1 MTTDSLPM
9 PDDQDSAP
17 ASDEAAG
24 AAPAAEADAP
34 KRAPRRRKVDVDAA
48 EAVAAVEAPVAQP
61 VADVQADGAAP
72 ARKRA
77 PRRKAVEDVAAQA
90 VASSDEQGVSAWPAE
105 SVPAPAVAPTVAF
118 EAEATGDASGE
129 AQSAGEGGS
138 GGREDRESRGGRGDR
153 RERRRNRGPRP
164 EGEAQL
170 SVDGASESADESA
183 AFAEGEDDGTEL
195 RLNRRSAM
203 AEQQASEVFAE
214 LLSGEFDKA
223 HEEESEGED
232 AEASGPYKRVLR
244 PEPDAPKLQKVL
256 AQPGVGSRRDIEKMI
271 EEGRIE
277 VNDQVAHIGQRISH
291 GDRVKVAGKPIKVRI
306 APPAA
311 RILAYHKPVGEV
323 VTHDDPQGRPTV
335 FRRLPRLQSGKW
347 MSVGR
352 LDLNTEGLLLFTRVR
367 EQQQAFGVEVQA
379 THRHPLAA
387 LQARQATEHRRA
399 ALRVVVGDDLTH
411 GLVISQDAGRWRC
424 DANLDGLARHLDAVA
439 MRNALADVGDLV
451 IDLDAPLFD
460 HFLDVATRTH
470 TRLGQHL
477 LQLGRIGL
485 GAQHALVRTGSLGI
499 FAFGFFF
506 MRLVELTRQ
515 QLGEHLAGLLLGHGR
530 TAIEAQL
537 SAVVFAFGEGCRLI
551 GRLARPIN
559 PPFGLALGAR
569 AAIAT
574 ALAAIATTTSA
585 LAVFTPAGATFAG
598 ALGFARRITGRFG
611 FESNGRRNSGRGHR
625 LGRQG
630 RDTLLIRRC
639 NRLRCHILDRLATRC
654 AFARRRSAIGL
665 HVSHRLGNRGFNGGH
680 GLGRVHVHLA
690 APRGTLGRI
699 GFGCR
704 RSAGR
709 LVGGRCAVLIVR
721 HGQGIGGHGEGES
734 GSGSSG
740 GADTGSPGA
749 SGAVEMSLASG
760 ACGASR
766 ASRASGAASAWA
778 KGSETGSATDSPAAS
793 ATGSCASSPGSSAW
807 PTGSPSRVG
816 NCDRED
822 RPMSSRNW
830 RVVAN
835 KAGRPGASRGPMT
848 STQPRSSSCL
858 TMCELTVT
866 PRMSSMSPRVTGCL

>member
-17 ASDEAAG
+17 ASEEAVKPKRARRTKAAEAAEAASVETAG
-24 AAPAAEADAP
+24 TAPAAEADAP

-90 VASSDEQGVSAWPAE
+90 VASSDEQGVSALPAE
-105 SVPAPAVAPTVAF
+105 SVAAPSVAPTVTF
-118 EAEATGDASGE
+118 EAESTGDASGE

-256 AQPGVGSRRDIEKMI
+256 AQSGVGSRRDIEKMI

-335 FRRLPRLQSGKW
+335 FRRLPRLQNGKW

-352 LDLNTEGLLLFTRVR
+352 LDLNTEGLLLFTNSGELANQLMHPR
-367 EQQQAFGVEVQA
+367 FGVEREYAVRVLGTLDEASRERLLTGVEIEGQA
-379 THRHPLAA
+379 ASFLSVSKG
-387 LQARQATEHRRA
+387 LGEGVNQWY
-399 ALRVVVGDDLTH
+399 RVVITE
-411 GLVISQDAGRWRC
+411 GRNREVRK
-424 DANLDGLARHLDAVA
+424 LFDAVGLTVNRLIRVRYGA
-439 MRNALADVGDLV
+439 IVLPRGLRRGVWVELGESDVRAVKSLAGMDRQEQDRGPQGHGKNKGQGPQGQGQGQHKAQQGQRGGQQGGQHPQGQQGQRGGKQGRGNGQNGPNGPHGGPNQGGRPQQGQGGQGGQQGQRPPRSHGADRASQGPH
-451 IDLDAPLFD
+451 DHDEDD
-460 HFLDVATRTH
+460 HFGPIPNPLEQTFDRRFVKS
-470 TRLGQHL
+470 
-477 LQLGRIGL
+477 
-485 GAQHALVRTGSLGI
+485 GSK
-499 FAFGFFF
+499 
-506 MRLVELTRQ
+506 
-515 QLGEHLAGLLLGHGR
+515 
-530 TAIEAQL
+530 
-537 SAVVFAFGEGCRLI
+537 
-551 GRLARPIN
+551 
-559 PPFGLALGAR
+559 
-569 AAIAT
+569 
-574 ALAAIATTTSA
+574 
-585 LAVFTPAGATFAG
+585 
-598 ALGFARRITGRFG
+598 RITSGFGRPDQDQGGPQGGGKQQKGGPRQPDPMQTSVGYIGADAYFG
-611 FESNGRRNSGRGHR
+611 GGRSNRGGGGGGGGGRRGRR
-625 LGRQG
+625 
-630 RDTLLIRRC
+630 
-639 NRLRCHILDRLATRC
+639 
-654 AFARRRSAIGL
+654 
-665 HVSHRLGNRGFNGGH
+665 
-680 GLGRVHVHLA
+680 
-690 APRGTLGRI
+690 
-699 GFGCR
+699 
-704 RSAGR
+704 
-709 LVGGRCAVLIVR
+709 
-721 HGQGIGGHGEGES
+721 
-734 GSGSSG
+734 
-740 GADTGSPGA
+740 
-749 SGAVEMSLASG
+749 
-760 ACGASR
+760 
-766 ASRASGAASAWA
+766 
-778 KGSETGSATDSPAAS
+778 
-793 ATGSCASSPGSSAW
+793 
-807 PTGSPSRVG
+807 
-816 NCDRED
+816 
-822 RPMSSRNW
+822 
-830 RVVAN
+830 
-835 KAGRPGASRGPMT
+835 
-848 STQPRSSSCL
+848 
-858 TMCELTVT
+858 
-866 PRMSSMSPRVTGCL
+866 